1 MKFFYQ
7 HSLLWEVNGEPRS
20 YKEGAK
26 RHTFL
31 SPEWLGMPPGVKFE
45 GCGPLETMELVKS
58 AGKDISNIVTPEK
71 IV

>member
-1 MKFFYQ
+1 MGNQGATKRVP
-7 HSLLWEVNGEPRS
+7 SVTLS
-20 YKEGAK
+20 YHPSG
-26 RHTFL
+26 
-31 SPEWLGMPPGVKFE
+31 WGWPPGVKFE